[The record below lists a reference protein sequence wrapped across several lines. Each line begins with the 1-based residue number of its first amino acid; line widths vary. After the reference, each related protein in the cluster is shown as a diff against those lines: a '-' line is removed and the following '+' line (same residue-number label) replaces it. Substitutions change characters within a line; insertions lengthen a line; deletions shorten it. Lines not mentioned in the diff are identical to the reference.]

1 MTVQALSSKFF
12 YKKDLHLKAV
22 KVQLTKLLDFQARGF
37 ILICMQALF
46 V

>member
-1 MTVQALSSKFF
+1 MTVQVLSSKFF

-22 KVQLTKLLDFQARGF
+22 ELTKLLDFQARGF
-37 ILICMQALF
+37 ILVCMQALF